1 MYSSFDQGNLSAFER
16 EMLSGPPVTLAAPP
30 PHAALPTAHDRLHET
45 AANLLTLHTAPDWMR
60 QEQYT
65 RPALPLFGEFWYE
78 NELCILFADTN
89 MGKSV
94 LAVQIAN
101 SLTRNEA
108 IAPLQL
114 QGGYRTVLYL
124 DFELSAKQFEQRYT
138 HAGEPYP
145 FSTSFH
151 RAQLNPQPSWPQQ
164 IDRQQA
170 MLNAITQAIAK
181 VRPSVLIIDNM
192 TCLSNTAHTTGALA
206 FMEQLKTLKA
216 QHQLSILALAHTP
229 KRKAGAPI
237 TPNDLQG
244 SKLLLNFADSA
255 FAIGAGQHGQRY
267 LKQIKQRNTT
277 GVYGAHNVCLLQL
290 HKTHNFLLFR
300 FTGHTTEQQLLE
312 KPRNLGNDHRAG
324 IAAHLSG
331 QGLSQRKIAAV
342 LGVSAGLVNKLLK
355 ENCR

>member
-1 MYSSFDQGNLSAFER
+1 
-16 EMLSGPPVTLAAPP
+16 MLSGTPVTPAVTPP
-30 PHAALPTAHDRLHET
+30 QALPTAHNRLQEA

-151 RAQLNPQPSWPQQ
+151 RAQLNPQPNWPHQ

-181 VRPSVLIIDNM
+181 VRPTVLIIDNI

-216 QHQLSILALAHTP
+216 QYQLSILALAHTP

-255 FAIGAGQHGQRY
+255 FAIGTGQHGQRY

-290 HKTHNFLLFR
+290 HKTHGFLQFR
-300 FTGHTTEQQLLE
+300 FTGHTTEQQLLN
-312 KPRNLGNDHRAG
+312 KPNNLGHDHRAG

-355 ENCR
+355 GEGR